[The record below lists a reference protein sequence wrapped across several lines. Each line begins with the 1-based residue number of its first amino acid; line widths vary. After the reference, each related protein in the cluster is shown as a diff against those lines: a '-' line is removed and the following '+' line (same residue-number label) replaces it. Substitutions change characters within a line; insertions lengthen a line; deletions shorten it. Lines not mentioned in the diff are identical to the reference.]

1 MSWLE
6 EVGLPQYKP
15 NFVANLV
22 DGRMLSC
29 LTLEEL
35 SAMDVCVPLHVI
47 SLRRAIQA
55 LRVHHFRR
63 DFLRAPPIGEGSQQ
77 VLEWSAG
84 RVVQWLRSI
93 DLGELVPCLQNQGIH
108 GALIMLEVRF
118 TEVTLMHLLGVGP
131 HKSILRRHV
140 TTKFQEL
147 IGPLTAQRK
156 LDAFANK
163 ANPPMDPFEKA
174 KKKPHKPRP
183 KNIMEGTP
191 LCPAHMVPSTPPTRD
206 FHSGAGE
213 PGSLAQASPR
223 AEPR

>member
-1 MSWLE
+1 
-6 EVGLPQYKP
+6 
-15 NFVANLV
+15 
-22 DGRMLSC
+22 
-29 LTLEEL
+29 
-35 SAMDVCVPLHVI
+35 
-47 SLRRAIQA
+47 
-55 LRVHHFRR
+55 
-63 DFLRAPPIGEGSQQ
+63 
-77 VLEWSAG
+77 
-84 RVVQWLRSI
+84 
-93 DLGELVPCLQNQGIH
+93 
-108 GALIMLEVRF
+108 
-118 TEVTLMHLLGVGP
+118 MHLLGVGP

-174 KKKPHKPRP
+174 KVSPREGRGGREGKGGRGGREGKGGWCHVCCWCILQKKPHKPRP